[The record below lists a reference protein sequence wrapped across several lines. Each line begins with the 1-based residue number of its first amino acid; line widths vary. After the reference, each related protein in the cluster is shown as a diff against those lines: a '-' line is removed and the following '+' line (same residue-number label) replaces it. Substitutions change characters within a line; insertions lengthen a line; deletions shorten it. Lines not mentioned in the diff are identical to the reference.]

1 MTGATAAPSS
11 LGSCGW
17 GVGEPRPETAF
28 GAVRVAAGAGISV
41 VCAKDV
47 GIAKEEVEGEEEREV
62 RVTVEGSDGLAGFE
76 GFGGG
81 RRWVASS
88 RAEADQLVKVD
99 DGAGAP
105 VEEATEGDPAVVVA
119 AATGERAGII
129 IIIVVLAD
137 GG

>member
-99 DGAGAP
+99 DGAGVP

-119 AATGERAGII
+119 AATGEGAGII

>member
-99 DGAGAP
+99 DGAGVP

-119 AATGERAGII
+119 AATGEGAGI

>member
-1 MTGATAAPSS
+1 M
-11 LGSCGW
+11 GSCGW

-47 GIAKEEVEGEEEREV
+47 GIAKEEEEEREV

-99 DGAGAP
+99 DGAIEGAGVP

-119 AATGERAGII
+119 AATGEGAGI